1 MVVKET
7 TVTFRFTDMVHMI
20 QQPGEPCPQ
29 AVITYV
35 RLSWTEDDGV
45 PPEGEPSPFFDY
57 EILGWECNL
66 DGSVFHRQETPEPVV
81 FPKVK
86 EQWEFLNTLAAQ
98 IDHPGIRT
106 AISQRLVQAIE
117 NS

>member
-1 MVVKET
+1 
-7 TVTFRFTDMVHMI
+7 
-20 QQPGEPCPQ
+20 
-29 AVITYV
+29 V

-57 EILGWECNL
+57 EILGWECTFA
-66 DGSVFHRQETPEPVV
+66 GAVFYRQEAPEPIV
-81 FPKVK
+81 FPKVAD
-86 EQWEFLNTLAAQ
+86 QWAFLDLLAVQ

-106 AISQRLVQAIE
+106 AVAQRLVQATE